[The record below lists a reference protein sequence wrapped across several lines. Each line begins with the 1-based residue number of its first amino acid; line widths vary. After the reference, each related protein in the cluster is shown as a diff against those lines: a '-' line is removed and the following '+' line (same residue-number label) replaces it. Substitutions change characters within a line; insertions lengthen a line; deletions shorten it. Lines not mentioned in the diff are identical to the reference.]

1 MKSEHPLHTQ
11 KSQAASYPENAV
23 LHERQ
28 AQEHKVAGDIE
39 KAFELYDR
47 AGRIHKEHAEH
58 RKSAIC
64 FSAAATC
71 WNIHTGWQPLQKQLQ
86 EIMRQHV
93 KQRMLRIILM
103 LRGFA
108 MGETLTGI
116 ILTPLFLIA
125 LTRRYLRN

>member
-71 WNIHTGWQPLQKQLQ
+71 WNIHTGWQPLQKAASRNY
-86 EIMRQHV
+86 EAARQAKNAKDYSYVERVRNGRNINRHYSHATF
-93 KQRMLRIILM
+93 LNRI
-103 LRGFA
+103 
-108 MGETLTGI
+108 
-116 ILTPLFLIA
+116 
-125 LTRRYLRN
+125 N